1 MPVNSDL
8 TEAQVREFGS
18 GPGGQ
23 RAATQGA
30 KLRKRVVDLREA
42 SRSGRRQH
50 RHRKHFQQDTARD
63 SPRAGFVAA
72 RSTASRR
79 GIEPCRDPS
88 SYRTVSSDLPG
99 PAVNIAEFYA
109 RFAED
114 MRNGTHDCPGFD
126 HAVTRHELIEA
137 VAESAATGR
146 RVSVSSIRGRR
157 P

>member
-1 MPVNSDL
+1 MWEINGTKGDL
-8 TEAQVREFGS
+8 KITGNLGYPQMVDLELF
-18 GPGGQ
+18 
-23 RAATQGA
+23 RAAGPYGEF
-30 KLRKRVVDLREA
+30 RK
-42 SRSGRRQH
+42 
-50 RHRKHFQQDTARD
+50 
-63 SPRAGFVAA
+63 
-72 RSTASRR
+72 
-79 GIEPCRDPS
+79 IEVPS

-146 RVSVSSIRGRR
+146 GVSVSSIRGRR